1 MFWALHSSLLTI
13 ACILHSNVVS
23 LCFTTSLNIWV
34 QLRDFLLALLYKFL
48 DWPGLLCWGEALTT
62 HSISSKRKVY
72 NFVSDGPSLLQL
84 VRRDCGHLDSL
95 SWSCEILQSL
105 LPCEEDSYYA
115 TERPI
120 WSGRHL
126 PEWTLPPSQPTE
138 SPPHPAASH
147 PSSQINVKLNGGF
160 SLFNRIREWIQGIIM
175 QWTLNHNSR

>member
-1 MFWALHSSLLTI
+1 MVAFSFWALHSSLLTI
-13 ACILHSNVVS
+13 AFIVHSNVVS

-34 QLRDFLLALLYKFL
+34 QLRFSASFLDKFL

-95 SWSCEILQSL
+95 SWFCEILQSL
-105 LPCEEDSYYA
+105 LPCEDSYYA

-126 PEWTLPPSQPTE
+126 PEWTPTLTHHRIPTPPSRFPSQFSDKWAARQIEWGDLASLTE
-138 SPPHPAASH
+138 SG
-147 PSSQINVKLNGGF
+147 N
-160 SLFNRIREWIQGIIM
+160 
-175 QWTLNHNSR
+175 